1 MTIITRP
8 KKYGQ
13 ALYRRHKRCRSPTST
28 RDNLSTTAAKT
39 AMITAAMFPRALL
52 IVERDCQLVICLV
65 LMKVLAQ
72 VVETDYRILRTET
85 RGLLPLAI

>member
-1 MTIITRP
+1 
-8 KKYGQ
+8 
-13 ALYRRHKRCRSPTST
+13 
-28 RDNLSTTAAKT
+28 
-39 AMITAAMFPRALL
+39 MITAAMFPRALL
-52 IVERDCQLVICLV
+52 IVERDCQLVIFLV